1 MRRQRLIVKFPITPF
16 LLASFLAWA
25 PALHAAE
32 SAAPAAAGEFSERH
46 LALARELVDLVN
58 PRGAADMQLRILAE
72 EMRGNPQ
79 TANYADLFR
88 DWVANTAQTE
98 ALAND
103 IARMY
108 AEHFSPAELKDILRF
123 YQTDTGKKVI
133 AAMPVLA
140 EKSIRLGEEWAFRQA
155 PSLIEKIRE
164 RQREEAA
171 RAAERMAVPPPATS
185 SF

>member
-1 MRRQRLIVKFPITPF
+1 MKFPIAPI
-16 LLASFLAWA
+16 LLALCLTGVA
-25 PALHAAE
+25 PATLHAAE
-32 SAAPAAAGEFSERH
+32 APVAAEAYSERH

-108 AEHFSPAELKDILRF
+108 AEHFSPDELKDILRF
-123 YQTDTGKKVI
+123 YKTDTGRKVI

-140 EKSIRLGEEWAFRQA
+140 EKSIRLGEAWAIRQA
-155 PSLIEKIRE
+155 PSLVEKIRE

-171 RAAERMAVPPPATS
+171 RAAERMAVPPPGTS

>member
-1 MRRQRLIVKFPITPF
+1 MKLPVNA
-16 LLASFLAWA
+16 LLVLAALLLA
-25 PALHAAE
+25 PAL
-32 SAAPAAAGEFSERH
+32 APAQDATAPADTAPREFSERH

-58 PRGAADMQLRILAE
+58 PRGAADMQLRMLAE
-72 EMRGNPQ
+72 ELRSNPQ
-79 TANYADLFR
+79 TSNYGDLFV
-88 DWVANTAQTE
+88 DWVTNTAQIE

-103 IARMY
+103 IARLY

-123 YQTDTGKKVI
+123 YKTDTGKKVI

-140 EKSIRLGEEWAFRQA
+140 AKSVRIGEEWAIRQA
-155 PSLIEKIRE
+155 PSLIEKIRQ

-171 RAAERMAVPPPATS
+171 RAAEQMAVPPPGTS